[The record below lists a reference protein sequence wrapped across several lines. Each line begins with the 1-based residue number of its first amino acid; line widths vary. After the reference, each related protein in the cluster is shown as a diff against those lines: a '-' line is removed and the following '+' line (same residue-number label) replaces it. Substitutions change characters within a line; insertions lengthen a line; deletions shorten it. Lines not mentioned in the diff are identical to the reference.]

1 MAISKVG
8 QRRQVVIPKEIC
20 EDLGLKEGDFV
31 EVKESWGF
39 VLIKPKKLVDSDDDI
54 LIPEE
59 ETLIRKGA
67 TIGANAT
74 IVCGHD
80 IGAYAFIGAGAVIT
94 KNVPPYSLWVGNP
107 ARQTGWMSEY
117 GHKLIF
123 DAHGLAT
130 CPESQQQYRLSAGE
144 VTRIS

>member
-1 MAISKVG
+1 MNTKVYIPSIRGEEAMAISKVG

-59 ETLIRKGA
+59 ETLIRKGEA
-67 TIGANAT
+67 QLKRGEY
-74 IVCGHD
+74 V
-80 IGAYAFIGAGAVIT
+80 
-94 KNVPPYSLWVGNP
+94 LWD
-107 ARQTGWMSEY
+107 Y
-117 GHKLIF
+117 LKK
-123 DAHGLAT
+123 
-130 CPESQQQYRLSAGE
+130 
-144 VTRIS
+144 RIKG